1 MIKTNKNGELIVIS
15 GTTCAGKDTVVKSL
29 LSRTNDMM
37 LAVSYTSR
45 PMRDGEVD
53 GVDYYFVSKEEFE
66 EKIKNGDFLE
76 YAEVH
81 GNYYG
86 TPKAEVKE
94 LLETGKDIILVI
106 DVKGAEQIK
115 KLFPSVILIFVMAPS
130 MSEVKRRIISRGKES
145 ADQIIKRFQTAYNEI
160 NEYHK
165 YNYVVV
171 NDILDDAVN
180 KIEAILLASKCR
192 VDRIEEVSVENQEEI
207 IHEFLVDKE
216 FVNEK
221 MEIK

>member
-1 MIKTNKNGELIVIS
+1 
-15 GTTCAGKDTVVKSL
+15 
-29 LSRTNDMM
+29 
-37 LAVSYTSR
+37 
-45 PMRDGEVD
+45 
-53 GVDYYFVSKEEFE
+53 
-66 EKIKNGDFLE
+66 
-76 YAEVH
+76 
-81 GNYYG
+81 
-86 TPKAEVKE
+86 
-94 LLETGKDIILVI
+94 
-106 DVKGAEQIK
+106 
-115 KLFPSVILIFVMAPS
+115 MAPS